1 MPAPF
6 RPSVLIV
13 EDEPLIAILTEDM
26 VADLGYDVVGIASNV
41 PEAIGALDKRR
52 PHIALLDIKLRSET
66 SLPIAARCRSLGIGV
81 AFTTGY
87 SAKDLPDE
95 CGDAPVLVKPFSARD
110 LGLTL
115 KRAESR
121 AAYLDA

>member
-6 RPSVLIV
+6 RPSILIV

-26 VADLGYDVVGIASNV
+26 VADLGYDVVGTASNV
-41 PEAIGALDKRR
+41 LDAIGALDKRR

-66 SLPIAARCRSLGIGV
+66 SLAVAEHCRTLGIGV

-87 SAKDLPDE
+87 SARDVPDA
-95 CGDAPVLVKPFSARD
+95 CGDAPVLAKPFSAKD
-110 LGLTL
+110 LDLTL

-121 AAYLDA
+121 AAYLHA